1 MLTFQS
7 VQEERLV
14 RARNANALLTSL
26 LTAMEHA
33 RPLVPRQT
41 AQHVE
46 ISARSTK
53 NARTRSARCNAL
65 MDRSFVMGNARTN
78 TGVPTKTAQ
87 NAEMHA
93 NTGKHAA
100 RTRSAYQ
107 SASMEKSFARACARR
122 ILGAQTKTAPNATTS
137 AQRERHAR
145 TRSVYQSASMEKSFA
160 KMCARRTPGAQ
171 TKTAPNVA
179 ISAQRERHARTR
191 SAYQNASMEKK
202 SFATA
207 SAKRL
212 PGVRTKTAQNAEIP
226 ARTERLASTSN
237 ANAPTEKRTES
248 ARNNEKASCT
258 AQPSDLK
265 EKVVSFVIPL
275 LAYHKR
281 SKNM

>member
-7 VQEERLV
+7 VQEERRV

-26 LTAMEHA
+26 LTVLEHA

-46 ISARSTK
+46 ISARPMK
-53 NARTRSARCNAL
+53 NARTRSAHCNAL
-65 MDRSFVMGNARTN
+65 MERSFAMGNARTK

-87 NAEMHA
+87 HAEMHA

-100 RTRSAYQ
+100 RTRSA
-107 SASMEKSFARACARR
+107 FR
-122 ILGAQTKTAPNATTS
+122 
-137 AQRERHAR
+137 
-145 TRSVYQSASMEKSFA
+145 SASMEKSFA
-160 KMCARRTPGAQ
+160 KVCARR
-171 TKTAPNVA
+171 V
-179 ISAQRERHARTR
+179 
-191 SAYQNASMEKK
+191 
-202 SFATA
+202 
-207 SAKRL
+207 

-226 ARTERLASTSN
+226 ARVGRSASMGR
-237 ANAPTEKRTES
+237 ANALPKSPCSATENASRRIMITAEVVGTVVGMGKNARKES
-248 ARNNEKASCT
+248 ARNNEKTSCT